1 MTKYFFTVLFFFAAT
16 ILTAQETGEI
26 TDDIKTTTEKA
37 QEAVANLK
45 PKNSGSR
52 DRIVFD
58 LTFDQWLHD
67 EAGLKL
73 KWHSRGFNTYFM
85 YDVQLGKKKKLF
97 SVAPGLG
104 VSTSSIFHNALLAE
118 DSINGTD
125 LIIRTDDY
133 KKNKLGL
140 TYIDIPV
147 ELRFR
152 STPNAKNKSWKFA
165 LGFKAGVLIDGK
177 TKSKEEDANGN
188 MKIYKEK
195 RYSDLNRFR
204 YGATVRFGYGPFNFF
219 GFYSLS
225 KLFQNGKGPDIT
237 PFSVGISIN
246 GL

>member
-1 MTKYFFTVLFFFAAT
+1 MKKYFFTILMLSASVCLF
-16 ILTAQETGEI
+16 AQEVEE
-26 TDDIKTTTEKA
+26 DKTNSEKA
-37 QEAVANLK
+37 KEAVAAMK
-45 PKNSGSR
+45 PKSSGSR
-52 DRIVFD
+52 DRLVVD

-67 EAGLKL
+67 ENGLKL

-85 YDVQLGKKKKLF
+85 YDIQLGKKKKLF

-104 VSTSSIFHNALLAE
+104 ISTSSIFHNAIVSE
-118 DSINGTD
+118 DTVNGTTFTID
-125 LIIRTDDY
+125 PTITDNY
-133 KKNKLGL
+133 KKNKFGL
-140 TYIDIPV
+140 TYVDIPL

-165 LGFKAGVLIDGK
+165 LGFKAGVLID
-177 TKSKEEDANGN
+177 SKVKVKQEDANGN

-219 GFYSLS
+219 GFYSLA
-225 KLFQNGKGPDIT
+225 KLFDKGMGPDIT
-237 PFSVGISIN
+237 PISMGISIN